1 MEWPPSQVAIL
12 LVKRRSS
19 VDFQNRES
27 FQRALNVTNTKP
39 VTARRDSDEW
49 NFSLRFPDLDRSSG
63 NLQISGKL
71 ARC

>member
-1 MEWPPSQVAIL
+1 MDL
-12 LVKRRSS
+12 
-19 VDFQNRES
+19 QNRES
-27 FQRALNVTNTKP
+27 FQRALDVTNTKP
-39 VTARRDSDEW
+39 VTAGRDSDEW